1 MRQYAKQHKEVLI
14 VAITLFI
21 AMSIQYLRIVSL
33 DIAFL
38 FEVNTPTF
46 MIYFAALIA
55 ISMLVLLFVFLPML
69 VITEIAIC
77 ITLPSTI
84 TIDIKRVVYNIKSTT
99 SNHTNRQRRTTILR
113 C

>member
-14 VAITLFI
+14 IAVALFI
-21 AMSIQYLRIVSL
+21 AMSIQYLRIVRL

-46 MIYFAALIA
+46 MIYFVALIA
-55 ISMLVLLFVFLPML
+55 ISMVVMLFVFLPML
-69 VITEIAIC
+69 VISEIVIN
-77 ITLPSTI
+77 ISLPSKFN
-84 TIDIKRVVYNIKSTT
+84 IDIKQVVYNIKSTT
-99 SNHTNRQRRTTILR
+99 SNHTNKQRRITILR